1 MFKILSRDEWD
12 GWRGYFC
19 PLYSVGAGGVNRVED
34 VMLVQFLLNRAA
46 VGIALEEHEKNDPYG
61 NPGDIKYKQI
71 LVDGICGPQT
81 KQAIRNF
88 QSLGKKA
95 GQPLTVDGRI
105 DSPCCLTDFYAAT
118 FLVANKFQP
127 HITENVDLDRLVTMY
142 SGMPALLK
150 YALRATVDAYR
161 QDAEAMAA

>member
-1 MFKILSRDEWD
+1 MFKILSREEWD

-19 PLYSVGAGGVNRVED
+19 PLFSVGAGGVNRVED

-46 VGIALEEHEKNDPYG
+46 IGIAIEEHQQTDPYG
-61 NPGDIKYKQI
+61 DPSNIKYKQI
-71 LVDGICGPQT
+71 LIDGICGPQT

-88 QSLGKKA
+88 QSKGKKA

-105 DSPCCLTDFYAAT
+105 DSPCCLSDIYAAT

-127 HITENVDLDRLVTMY
+127 HITDNVILDTLVTQY
-142 SGMPALLK
+142 SEMPALLK
-150 YALRATVDAYR
+150 FALKDTVETFRLDS
-161 QDAEAMAA
+161 EAVAA